1 VCGRHF
7 VGCGLNVG
15 GLMLLVV
22 VVVSVCFCRAV
33 VPT

>member
-1 VCGRHF
+1 

-22 VVVSVCFCRAV
+22 VVVVSVCFCRAV